1 MLPSVTKLIIP
12 TPIYFQ
18 GRDRKFWILRYDYLP
33 DSCIWCWFYFSL
45 KKLVVKRPVQPV
57 SGVPANP
64 PQPEESKR
72 KQSSTPKSPS
82 VIPDGKRK
90 FSMAPKSPT
99 IKSPV
104 MQPKERKKSTPPE
117 PSIGRRPVS
126 IVLDPES
133 LQLKGSIQQSF
144 SDPIIQTVG
153 NMTLSWFSIY
163 EFTTSQQG

>member
-1 MLPSVTKLIIP
+1 M
-12 TPIYFQ
+12 
-18 GRDRKFWILRYDYLP
+18 
-33 DSCIWCWFYFSL
+33 

-57 SGVPANP
+57 SGIPANP
-64 PQPEESKR
+64 PKPEESKR

-82 VIPDGKRK
+82 IIPDGKRK

-104 MQPKERKKSTPPE
+104 MQPKERKKSTPLD
-117 PSIGRRPVS
+117 PSTGRRPVS

-133 LQLKGSIQQSF
+133 LQVKGSIQQSF

-153 NMTLSWFSIY
+153 NMILSCVIIY
-163 EFTTSQQG
+163 EFTTSQQRQVFFNEALVFFLGII